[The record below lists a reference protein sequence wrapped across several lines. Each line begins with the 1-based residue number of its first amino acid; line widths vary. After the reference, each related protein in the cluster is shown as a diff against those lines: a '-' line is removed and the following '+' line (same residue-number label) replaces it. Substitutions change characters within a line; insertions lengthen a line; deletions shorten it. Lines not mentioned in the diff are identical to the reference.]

1 MWRLPPCAFLGDN
14 RAFLPEIR
22 CHGWAGWRRWR
33 TEQDRNGCGGYS
45 LAVMTWSGQQLR
57 ATQNSPCFGLP
68 LLHWSNGECLSRRT
82 PSGLLAP
89 SRISSGFSKLP
100 SESACPRFRFT
111 GTPGGSLPS
120 SMLHRNTSHRDGAQ
134 GEGAEG
140 SSTFSS
146 PSASRS
152 PSGSS
157 STCSESIELQ
167 R

>member
-1 MWRLPPCAFLGDN
+1 
-14 RAFLPEIR
+14 
-22 CHGWAGWRRWR
+22 
-33 TEQDRNGCGGYS
+33 
-45 LAVMTWSGQQLR
+45 MTWSGQQLR

-140 SSTFSS
+140 PSTFSS

-157 STCSESIELQ
+157 RPARPMTPPSATAPREPPEPPPAKGFVVGFFMAVCCCCLADETIM
-167 R
+167 